1 MKKILIGIAVV
12 FFFGFG
18 FFLFQIMGG
27 FNDIKVELVDLGTLE
42 LSGIRFR
49 GKPQDE
55 ALRDAFVRI
64 EAIQKENQESQIH
77 TIYYIEPAGRMDTME
92 VFVGLEKKWVSKE
105 EALEELTFTA
115 EQSIVARIKAHR
127 FVMPGPVKVK
137 SKILDFARENNLP
150 EPRIFIDRILGPD
163 EVMVIAVKE

>member
-1 MKKILIGIAVV
+1 MKKILLGIAVI

-42 LSGIRFR
+42 LSGISFR
-49 GKPQDE
+49 GRPQDE

-64 EAIQKENQESQIH
+64 EALQQENQESKIH
-77 TIYYIEPAGRMDTME
+77 TIYFSEPAGRMDTME

-105 EALEELTFTA
+105 EALEELTFDA
-115 EQSIVARIKAHR
+115 NQAIVAQIKAHR
-127 FVMPGPVKVK
+127 FVMPGPVTVK
-137 SKILDFARENNLP
+137 SKIIDFAKKNSLP
-150 EPRIFIDRILGPD
+150 ESRIFIDRILGPD